1 MAARTAIELL
11 KALATKVGGKEVK
24 NVFRQNLDD
33 TFGKDEVKE
42 GIRIITQREQNPEL
56 AKMFY
61 KADESLEDDLVNLL
75 ETRYMGSE
83 RLMAHPFSFNRRGP
97 GAADRY
103 KKINDSGMRLTDL
116 PGGPADKN
124 LYGKHFGE
132 MKDTTAGV
140 SGERVYK
147 NARPTIL
154 DEVPAEKVDDVID
167 GKLVEDSLYDTSIA
181 DIPLINRMM
190 KETGKTETE
199 IREAI
204 VDMANE
210 GYESGSSKL
219 MRMSDDDRLR
229 AFVSNKQAVPRETEE
244 FVDDMFERL
253 DYTKPLDTGDE
264 ILANMKRMEAEVTAM
279 KEIAEAEQM
288 QYGQGMDAFRRMLD
302 DGEDPGEALEF
313 LKSVFKRT
321 KQAKGG
327 RVDMA
332 LGGAAKGIMEAIKL
346 ASRGIKPFGQKQTY
360 KQKVTSKG
368 VSKEQFDEI
377 FEKQLNRV
385 PDEVVDEPTGR
396 GLYQSLLEAEAVI
409 TGQKLGLL
417 TQAQRTKIAKAMTEK
432 VSKQIYDN
440 PAPGLNNDYFEYM
453 DNAIGRMDAILE
465 IEKLGGDLTPK
476 PIYSGKEIIAAGIDF
491 SQLDKLGKKTDNV
504 IPFKPREKKYTGGI
518 AGILKQLLR
527 RSGMGAPD
535 KVADKKQIQNV
546 IRDPNTE
553 LERRYT
559 ESIGGTPPTPA
570 NRMTIDEIRDM
581 VQKDPRYDKLT
592 AKQMDEVIIKET
604 IRADFAYNMGMKAE
618 DVGDD
623 IVEMLYRERYQ
634 NRFGFIGGG
643 IVNTLAAP
651 DATKA
656 QQNTMSPYTQEV
668 MRVNQAAM
676 SNPMRQR
683 LMNEYM
689 SSPAFK
695 EAQERSQQFQLRQD
709 EANHAMRMQMM
720 LSLIHI

>member
-229 AFVSNKQAVPRETEE
+229 AYISNKQAVPRETEE

-253 DYTKPLDTGDE
+253 DYTQPVDTGDD
-264 ILANMKRMEAEVTAM
+264 ILANMRKMEAEVTAM

-288 QYGQGMDAFRRMLD
+288 QYGPVSYTHLTL
-302 DGEDPGEALEF
+302 PTIC
-313 LKSVFKRT
+313 SV
-321 KQAKGG
+321 
-327 RVDMA
+327 
-332 LGGAAKGIMEAIKL
+332 
-346 ASRGIKPFGQKQTY
+346 
-360 KQKVTSKG
+360 
-368 VSKEQFDEI
+368 
-377 FEKQLNRV
+377 
-385 PDEVVDEPTGR
+385 
-396 GLYQSLLEAEAVI
+396 
-409 TGQKLGLL
+409 
-417 TQAQRTKIAKAMTEK
+417 
-432 VSKQIYDN
+432 
-440 PAPGLNNDYFEYM
+440 
-453 DNAIGRMDAILE
+453 
-465 IEKLGGDLTPK
+465 
-476 PIYSGKEIIAAGIDF
+476 
-491 SQLDKLGKKTDNV
+491 
-504 IPFKPREKKYTGGI
+504 
-518 AGILKQLLR
+518 
-527 RSGMGAPD
+527 
-535 KVADKKQIQNV
+535 
-546 IRDPNTE
+546 
-553 LERRYT
+553 
-559 ESIGGTPPTPA
+559 
-570 NRMTIDEIRDM
+570 
-581 VQKDPRYDKLT
+581 
-592 AKQMDEVIIKET
+592 
-604 IRADFAYNMGMKAE
+604 
-618 DVGDD
+618 
-623 IVEMLYRERYQ
+623 
-634 NRFGFIGGG
+634 
-643 IVNTLAAP
+643 
-651 DATKA
+651 
-656 QQNTMSPYTQEV
+656 
-668 MRVNQAAM
+668 
-676 SNPMRQR
+676 
-683 LMNEYM
+683 
-689 SSPAFK
+689 
-695 EAQERSQQFQLRQD
+695 
-709 EANHAMRMQMM
+709 
-720 LSLIHI
+720 

>member
-11 KALATKVGGKEVK
+11 RALATKVGGKEVK

-61 KADESLEDDLVNLL
+61 RADESLEDDLVNLL

-83 RLMAHPFSFNRRGP
+83 RLMAHPLSFNRRGP

-103 KKINDSGMRLTDL
+103 KQINDSGMRLTDL

-124 LYGKHFGE
+124 LYQRHFGE

-147 NARPTIL
+147 NTRPTIL
-154 DEVPAEKVDDVID
+154 DEVPAEKVDDVIE

-253 DYTKPLDTGDE
+253 DYTKPVDTGDE
-264 ILANMKRMEAEVTAM
+264 ILANMRKMEAEVTAM

-302 DGEDPGEALEF
+302 DGEDPAEALEF

-321 KQAKGG
+321 ENADGG
-327 RVDMA
+327 RVGMA

-346 ASRGIKPFGQKQTY
+346 AQRGIKPFGQKQTY
-360 KQKVTSKG
+360 KQNVTQKG

-377 FEKQLNRV
+377 FKKQLNRV

-396 GLYQSLLEAEAVI
+396 GLYQSLLEAEAII

-417 TQAQRTKIAKAMTEK
+417 TQEQRTKIATAMTKK
-432 VSKQIYDN
+432 VSKQIYDD
-440 PAPGLNNDYFEYM
+440 PVSGLSNDYFEYM

-476 PIYSGKEIIAAGIDF
+476 PIYSGREIVAAGIDF

-518 AGILKQLLR
+518 AGILRQFLR

-553 LERRYT
+553 LERRY
-559 ESIGGTPPTPA
+559 
-570 NRMTIDEIRDM
+570 
-581 VQKDPRYDKLT
+581 
-592 AKQMDEVIIKET
+592 
-604 IRADFAYNMGMKAE
+604 
-618 DVGDD
+618 
-623 IVEMLYRERYQ
+623 VE
-634 NRFGFIGGG
+634 GF
-643 IVNTLAAP
+643 
-651 DATKA
+651 D
-656 QQNTMSPYTQEV
+656 
-668 MRVNQAAM
+668 
-676 SNPMRQR
+676 
-683 LMNEYM
+683 
-689 SSPAFK
+689 
-695 EAQERSQQFQLRQD
+695 
-709 EANHAMRMQMM
+709 
-720 LSLIHI
+720 LSLIQISEPTRLRRM